1 MTEIVK
7 QKRLSPGV
15 FLLLII
21 LLSCFAPISTDMYL
35 PALSTM
41 VEELNTTESVMNI
54 TLYGFMLMLA
64 ISMLVTG
71 PIIDKYGRKKFL
83 IGFLVL
89 YIIVTFAAAFA
100 KSIEV
105 LIILRLLQAFGSGG
119 VMTIS
124 TAFVKDAYYGTA
136 MTRALNIVAMI
147 GVLGPVIAPVAG
159 AALISTWGW
168 RETFIAPALFG
179 VICLIISLFVTET
192 LPEDQRVTG
201 GMSAMLSGMKGLFRD
216 RAFMSFLIIICL
228 FNLPLMAYLAVSS
241 YVYEDTFGFSET
253 EYSLVL
259 ACALIFSIIMMSV
272 INKVTCHTVN
282 KKLIPL
288 FFVIGLIGSVLMYA
302 VGHDSWVT
310 FLVAYLFLV
319 TAGATIR
326 PWGMSVLMR
335 SYPGNSGTVSSMI
348 NFMFFMMATI
358 GMVLATVDSDFI
370 MVLGVLSL
378 AVCVLY
384 VIMYLALAKIGFSKI
399 RQLEG
404 TAAGDDLQ

>member
-41 VEELNTTESVMNI
+41 VAELNTTESVMNI

-64 ISMLVTG
+64 VSMLVTG
-71 PIIDKYGRKKFL
+71 PIIDKYGRKKLL

-89 YIIVTFAAAFA
+89 YIIVTFTAAFA

-105 LIILRLLQAFGSGG
+105 LIVLRLLQAFGSGG

-136 MTRALNIVAMI
+136 MTKTLNIVAMI
-147 GVLGPVIAPVAG
+147 GVLGPVIAPIAG

-192 LPEDQRVTG
+192 LPEDQRVSG
-201 GMSAMLSGMKGLFRD
+201 GMSAMLSGMKGLFHD
-216 RAFMSFLIIICL
+216 HAFMTFLIIICL

-241 YVYEDTFGFSET
+241 YVYEGSFGFSET
-253 EYSLVL
+253 EYSLIL
-259 ACALIFSIIMMSV
+259 AAALIFSIVMMGI

-288 FFVIGLIGSVLMYA
+288 FFVIGFIGSVIML
-302 VGHDSWVT
+302 VIGHNTWFT
-310 FLVAYLFLV
+310 FLLAYLFLV

-348 NFMFFMMATI
+348 NFMFFMLATI
-358 GMVLATVDSDFI
+358 GMVLATADPDYVL
-370 MVLGVLSL
+370 VLGVLSL

-384 VIMYLALAKIGFSKI
+384 IIMYLALAKIGFSKI

-404 TAAGDDLQ
+404 TAAGEDLQ